1 MSFRL
6 PRFMQAAVIGMS
18 LAAASAAVQAAPAQD
33 KPTPTIRAMS
43 GATPIDHLDPKT
55 TALVVIDFQKEY
67 FTGKMPIP
75 DGTQAM
81 ANTQK
86 LIKFADAAKMPVF
99 QVQHIAPAG
108 SAVFAI
114 DGDTVKFQPGMEPR
128 AHDKVVQKKTVSV
141 FASTDLD
148 KQLKGTSM
156 TLCLSC
162 HDKEQDAPSGK
173 VQNVKGWLQTHTDL
187 HGPIHKQLKAANIKT
202 IIVAGLMTHACVAGA
217 ARDAVPLGYQV
228 VVASDA
234 SATRSIKRANGATV
248 DSATLHRAA
257 LAEVEDT
264 FGDVLTTSEITKLP
278 LR

>member
-18 LAAASAAVQAAPAQD
+18 LAAASAVHAAPAQD

-67 FTGKMPIP
+67 FSGKMPIP
-75 DGTQAM
+75 DGKQAM

-148 KQLKGTSM
+148 KQLK
-156 TLCLSC
+156 
-162 HDKEQDAPSGK
+162 
-173 VQNVKGWLQTHTDL
+173 
-187 HGPIHKQLKAANIKT
+187 AANIKT

-257 LAEVEDT
+257 LAEIEDT

>member
-6 PRFMQAAVIGMS
+6 PRFMQAVVIGMS
-18 LAAASAAVQAAPAQD
+18 LAAVSAVEAAPAQAD
-33 KPTPTIRAMS
+33 ATPTIRAMS
-43 GATPIDHLDPKT
+43 GAKQLDHLDPKT

-67 FTGKMPIP
+67 FSGKMPIP
-75 DGTQAM
+75 DGKKAM

-86 LIKFADAAKMPVF
+86 LIKFADAAKIPVY

-128 AHDKVVQKKTVSV
+128 AHDKTVQKTTVSV

-148 KQLKGTSM
+148 
-156 TLCLSC
+156 
-162 HDKEQDAPSGK
+162 
-173 VQNVKGWLQTHTDL
+173 
-187 HGPIHKQLKAANIKT
+187 KQLKAANIKT

-234 SATRSIKRANGATV
+234 SATRSIKRANGSTI
-248 DSATLHRAA
+248 DSATLHRAS
-257 LAEVEDT
+257 LAEIEDT
-264 FGDVLTTSEITKLP
+264 FGDVMTTSEITKLP

>member
-1 MSFRL
+1 MTFRF
-6 PRFMQAAVIGMS
+6 PHFMKAVAFGMS
-18 LAAASAAVQAAPAQD
+18 LAATSIVEAAPAQSD
-33 KPTPTIRAMS
+33 ATPTIRAMS
-43 GATPIDHLDPKT
+43 GAKQLDHLDPKT

-67 FTGKMPIP
+67 FSGKMPIP
-75 DGTQAM
+75 DGKQAM

-86 LIKFADAAKMPVF
+86 LIKFADAAKIPVY

-128 AHDKVVQKKTVSV
+128 AHDKTVQKTTVSV

-148 KQLKGTSM
+148 KQLK
-156 TLCLSC
+156 
-162 HDKEQDAPSGK
+162 
-173 VQNVKGWLQTHTDL
+173 
-187 HGPIHKQLKAANIKT
+187 AANIKT
-202 IIVAGLMTHACVAGA
+202 IIIAGLMTHACVAGA

-234 SATRSIKRANGATV
+234 SATRSIKRANCSTI
-248 DSATLHRAA
+248 DSGTLHRAA
-257 LAEVEDT
+257 LAEIEDT
-264 FGDVLTTSEITKLP
+264 FGYVMTTSEITKLP